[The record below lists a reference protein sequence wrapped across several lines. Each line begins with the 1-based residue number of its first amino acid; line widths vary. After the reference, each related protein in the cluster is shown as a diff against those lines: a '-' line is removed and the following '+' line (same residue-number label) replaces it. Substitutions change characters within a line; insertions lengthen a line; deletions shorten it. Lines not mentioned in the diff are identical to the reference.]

1 MWNLDLS
8 CRVATIGFLRSN
20 QRKLFE
26 LSSMRPLFFISQ
38 ICTDPFRHDH
48 QERRVDHIHPITRG
62 ERAYWKRLLRMDYW
76 DRRLG
81 QVHRNESFGH
91 TERSL
96 HRIFRCIS
104 INLTEDLCLLVKRIH
119 LHLHKL
125 CLNSRN
131 VLEILG
137 LAKFLHER
145 KSGRNIL
152 RRVAQKYSVQIRVT
166 PRER

>member
-1 MWNLDLS
+1 
-8 CRVATIGFLRSN
+8 
-20 QRKLFE
+20 
-26 LSSMRPLFFISQ
+26 MRPLFFVGQ

-48 QERRVDHIHPITRG
+48 QERGVGHIHPI
-62 ERAYWKRLLRMDYW
+62 RAANELMGKRLLRMDYW
-76 DRRLG
+76 HRRLG

-91 TERSL
+91 TERTL
-96 HRIFRCIS
+96 HRILRCIS

-145 KSGRNIL
+145 KSSRNVL
-152 RRVAQKYSVQIRVT
+152 RRVAQKYSVQVRVT

>member
-1 MWNLDLS
+1 
-8 CRVATIGFLRSN
+8 
-20 QRKLFE
+20 
-26 LSSMRPLFFISQ
+26 
-38 ICTDPFRHDH
+38 
-48 QERRVDHIHPITRG
+48 
-62 ERAYWKRLLRMDYW
+62 MDYW

-81 QVHRNESFGH
+81 QVHGNESFGH

-96 HRIFRCIS
+96 HRLLRCIS
-104 INLTEDLCLLVKRIH
+104 INLTEDLCLFIKQIH

-125 CLNSRN
+125 GLNFRN
-131 VLEILG
+131 ILEILG
-137 LAKFLHER
+137 LAEFLHQR

>member
-1 MWNLDLS
+1 
-8 CRVATIGFLRSN
+8 
-20 QRKLFE
+20 
-26 LSSMRPLFFISQ
+26 
-38 ICTDPFRHDH
+38 
-48 QERRVDHIHPITRG
+48 
-62 ERAYWKRLLRMDYW
+62 MDYW
-76 DRRLG
+76 HRRLG

-91 TERSL
+91 TERTL
-96 HRIFRCIS
+96 HRILRCIS

-145 KSGRNIL
+145 KSGRKVFFSRGSEVFCSDSCYSKGTL
-152 RRVAQKYSVQIRVT
+152 TWSFVANQNNFPSPPEFV
-166 PRER
+166 P